1 MPSKKLELQHH
12 TNRIVG
18 QVGGIAKM
26 IENKK
31 DSSLIID
38 QIMAARASLGQL
50 ALRLLQTEA
59 KKCDKKHMDKIVAT
73 LFKYN

>member
-1 MPSKKLELQHH
+1 
-12 TNRIVG
+12 
-18 QVGGIAKM
+18 
-26 IENKK
+26 
-31 DSSLIID
+31 
-38 QIMAARASLGQL
+38 MAARASLGQL